1 MRYVPALPILLLL
14 TPIALTGQDNTAT
27 ANNAGRTY
35 KVPLQIQKAE
45 GDGDNLKLSADMMP
59 NLFRQTVAPSP
70 DSCPVSLRARRQG
83 SVRMHYAGEQQER
96 TPAQRLDVTFHN
108 SQERNVTSMGL
119 VVHGYDGS
127 LQMMPADGAR
137 RNSHSLSKRIDLNI
151 SVIGGRNSNTE
162 LTMRQFGTVSR
173 IDVES
178 IEFADGTSW
187 KSSEPGACSFAP
199 DLYMLVSSR

>member
-1 MRYVPALPILLLL
+1 
-14 TPIALTGQDNTAT
+14 
-27 ANNAGRTY
+27 
-35 KVPLQIQKAE
+35 
-45 GDGDNLKLSADMMP
+45 
-59 NLFRQTVAPSP
+59 
-70 DSCPVSLRARRQG
+70 
-83 SVRMHYAGEQQER
+83 
-96 TPAQRLDVTFHN
+96 
-108 SQERNVTSMGL
+108 MGL